1 MIDAIIRSEALWP
14 YNAHLLEHPRIEDY
28 VRFVLRGRGGDATY
42 DGPALITPIGL
53 GDTPSRGHRDLPGF
67 ADVECLTDLQT
78 NVAMYPVDDPAVM
91 IAKMA
96 YIISKGNAC
105 NASGFACATCSHP
118 LSDFEILWVSAPP
131 SIIGVPPLC
140 STCAPAIILDYNPV
154 RI

>member
-28 VRFVLRGRGGDATY
+28 VRLTLRDRGDATC

-53 GDTPSRGHRDLPGF
+53 GDAPIRGHRNLQGY
-67 ADVECLTDLQT
+67 ADTASLTDLQT
-78 NVAMYPVDDPAVM
+78 DVAMYPVDDPAVM
-91 IAKMA
+91 LAKMA
-96 YIISKGNAC
+96 YIIEKGKAC
-105 NASGFACATCSHP
+105 NASAFACATCSHA

-131 SIIGVPPLC
+131 SIIGVPLC
-140 STCAPAIILDYNPV
+140 ATCGPAIIRDFQPV